1 MADDTPGDTRLG
13 HVHLKV
19 TDTDR
24 AVDFYTSVLEL
35 SVRERHDRFVFLTYG
50 DHHHDVALQEIDA
63 DVPGTGGAVGLY
75 HAAFEIDSPGAL
87 AAVHRRLRDDGV
99 EVTAVD
105 HGISKALYFDD
116 PDGNGLEVY
125 LDTRDERGRTK
136 WTGQNEPFD
145 PAQLVDDR
153 SDAA

>member
-1 MADDTPGDTRLG
+1 MADDTPGDTHLG
-13 HVHLKV
+13 HVHMKV
-19 TDTDR
+19 SDTER
-24 AVDFYTSVLEL
+24 AVDFYTSVLDL

-50 DHHHDVALQEIDA
+50 DHHHDVALQEVGA
-63 DVPGTGGAVGLY
+63 SAPGTRGAVGLY
-75 HAAFEIDSPGAL
+75 HAAFEVDSPDRL
-87 AAVHRRLRDDGV
+87 AAVHRRLQDGGV
-99 EVTAVD
+99 AVTAVD

-125 LDTRDERGRTK
+125 FDTRDERGRTD

-145 PAQLVDDR
+145 PAQFVDDR